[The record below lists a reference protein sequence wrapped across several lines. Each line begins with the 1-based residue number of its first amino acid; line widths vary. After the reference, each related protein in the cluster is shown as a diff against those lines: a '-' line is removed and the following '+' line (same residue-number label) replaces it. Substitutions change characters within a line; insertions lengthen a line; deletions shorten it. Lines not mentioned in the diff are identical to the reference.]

1 MHTHMYTGVFL
12 LNLASVNSTPGYDSN
27 LEDDDDDGSDKGI
40 IPFILLECC
49 VLHLANDWCPIVLAE
64 EES

>member
-27 LEDDDDDGSDKGI
+27 LEDDDNDGSDKGI

-49 VLHLANDWCPIVLAE
+49 VLHLAND
-64 EES
+64 